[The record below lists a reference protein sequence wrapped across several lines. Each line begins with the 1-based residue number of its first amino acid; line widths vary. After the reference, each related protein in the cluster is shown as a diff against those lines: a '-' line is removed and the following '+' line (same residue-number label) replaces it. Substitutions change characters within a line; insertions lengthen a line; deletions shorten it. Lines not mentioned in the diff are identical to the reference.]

1 MKEYNVIMTFSLES
15 DDATFE
21 SIIDYANELSKK
33 ISMSEDIVS
42 VNADVRI
49 DEINVDHVE
58 DLNGDE
64 DSGDY
69 GYDDEY
75 YQ

>member
-1 MKEYNVIMTFSLES
+1 MKEYNVVMTFSLES

-21 SIIDYANELSKK
+21 TVVDYANELSKK
-33 ISMSEDIVS
+33 ISESEDIVS
-42 VNADVRI
+42 INADVRI
-49 DEINVDHVE
+49 DEINVDHIE

-64 DSGDY
+64 NSEDY

>member
-1 MKEYNVIMTFSLES
+1 MTFSLES

-21 SIIDYANELSKK
+21 TVVDYANELSKK
-33 ISMSEDIVS
+33 ISESEDIVS
-42 VNADVRI
+42 INADVRI
-49 DEINVDHVE
+49 DEINVDHIE

-64 DSGDY
+64 NSEDY